1 MFLHLS
7 GIALAVI
14 VSARY
19 AGASITIIHKQFRTT
34 IFAFYVMDDTSSY
47 EPRHTT
53 RHYTCLG
60 FRRSWYRDLLAWAPA
75 RTLARCPVV
84 SCPCVPGAL
93 ESAKGS

>member
-1 MFLHLS
+1 MFLHLN

-34 IFAFYVMDDTSSY
+34 IFASCVMDDTSSY

-53 RHYTCLG
+53 HHHTCLG
-60 FRRSWYRDLLAWAPA
+60 FRRS
-75 RTLARCPVV
+75 
-84 SCPCVPGAL
+84 
-93 ESAKGS
+93 